1 MKARRLQCF
10 CMTQAKT
17 PEMSLAR
24 PRCSARFPNLLYR
37 GFLTRKR
44 FAASKASELA
54 TVLPIGNRRYGRF
67 GNLYVQRALNRYARR
82 LGSFHGLA
90 GNNMPNAV
98 PAITSLWWSRA
109 PRKTRNHGKTL
120 AQSGPGREV
129 ETFRSFH
136 SAKKK
141 KVTASNRPDSW
152 RFQPN
157 RRLGMHPAH

>member
-37 GFLTRKR
+37 GFLTRRR

-67 GNLYVQRALNRYARR
+67 GNLRYVQRALNRYAAPPCAAAAAHPPEIRTLPR
-82 LGSFHGLA
+82 ETIVQFLLG
-90 GNNMPNAV
+90 
-98 PAITSLWWSRA
+98 
-109 PRKTRNHGKTL
+109 
-120 AQSGPGREV
+120 
-129 ETFRSFH
+129 
-136 SAKKK
+136 
-141 KVTASNRPDSW
+141 VTAGRWFNPSMTNSEIPSSAAPDIY
-152 RFQPN
+152 RVQTKAP
-157 RRLGMHPAH
+157 G